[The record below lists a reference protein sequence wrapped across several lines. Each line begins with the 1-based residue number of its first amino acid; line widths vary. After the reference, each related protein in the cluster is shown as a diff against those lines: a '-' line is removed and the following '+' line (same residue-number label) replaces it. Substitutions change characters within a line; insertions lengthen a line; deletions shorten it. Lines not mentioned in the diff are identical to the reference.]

1 MTASRSVV
9 LILLSAMAGIAC
21 DQQPQP
27 VNLIATG
34 EACLRRIGITATA
47 PAAARQY
54 QGCQGYEERFLL
66 AIPPRC
72 TTAGCGLIADV
83 PGATAAAENPN
94 LNTGLR
100 ERTRDLPQP
109 FLVLGVDRPSRTFN
123 QASSNRIFMFMQA
136 IANVF
141 RVDRNRIHIGGF
153 SNGGSV
159 TFDFVCDP
167 AKAAFIASAAPQ
179 ATGGPLGRAIC
190 FGQGQTNPNVP
201 IIYFSGRNDM
211 IATFATQQQTANRI
225 RNGIG
230 AALTEPIIVQQ
241 SPIGNVS
248 HLRFGGTQG
257 RILETVQY
265 DNIKDPAAGPPNLGG
280 HCYVGPFTP
289 NGGGCTGPAA
299 FQNGAKTLE
308 FYLANPKRR

>member
-1 MTASRSVV
+1 MSASRIFS
-9 LILLSAMAGIAC
+9 LMLLCATAGIAC
-21 DQQPQP
+21 DQQMN
-27 VNLIATG
+27 VNLITAG
-34 EACLRRIGITATA
+34 EQCLRRIGIGATA
-47 PAAARQY
+47 PGAAREY
-54 QGCQGYEERFLL
+54 LGCMGYEERFLL

-72 TTAGCGLIADV
+72 TTGGCGLIADV
-83 PGATAAAENPN
+83 PGATAPAENPN

-123 QASSNRIFMFMQA
+123 QASSDRIFMFMQA

-141 RVDRNRIHIGGF
+141 AVDRNRIHIGGF

-159 TFDFVCDP
+159 TFDFICNP
-167 AKAAFIASAAPQ
+167 FKAAFIASAAPQ

-190 FGQGQTNPNVP
+190 FGTGQPNPNVP

-211 IATFATQQQTANRI
+211 IANFATQQQTATRI
-225 RNGIG
+225 RQGIG
-230 AALTEPIIVQQ
+230 AANVAPIVVQQ
-241 SPIGNVS
+241 SAIGNVQ
-248 HLRFGGTQG
+248 HLRFVGTQG
-257 RILETVQY
+257 RILETIQY

>member
-1 MTASRSVV
+1 MTASRSMV
-9 LILLSAMAGIAC
+9 LMLLCATAGVAC
-21 DQQPQP
+21 DQQPAP
-27 VNLIATG
+27 LNLIATG

-47 PAAARQY
+47 PAAARQF

-72 TTAGCGLIADV
+72 TTGGCGLIADV
-83 PGATAAAENPN
+83 PGATAPAENPN

-141 RVDRNRIHIGGF
+141 NVDRNRIHIGGF

-167 AKAAFIASAAPQ
+167 RKAAFIASAAPQ
-179 ATGGPLGRAIC
+179 ATSGPLGRAIC
-190 FGQGQTNPNVP
+190 FGTGQTNPSVP
-201 IIYFSGRNDM
+201 IIYFSGRNDN
-211 IATFATQQQTANRI
+211 IANFATQQQTAARI
-225 RNGIG
+225 RQGIG
-230 AALTEPIIVQQ
+230 AANVAPVVVQQ
-241 SPIGNVS
+241 SAIGNVQ
-248 HLRFGGTQG
+248 HLRFVGTQN
-257 RILETVQY
+257 RILETIQY

-308 FYLANPKRR
+308 FYLANPKR